1 MGFSVGTGIKFCVTT
16 PTSTAVKQTLTY
28 RFMGKYSDSG
38 HFLCDRQGCRSAPP
52 LRSSSCRRGE
62 NRSRRAIPRSLRLR
76 ICALRQ
82 NYLPS
87 CDPCLGIGARRI
99 WQSALLRGLCPLLT
113 TRSHAKHPS
122 DCPNRSNKCW
132 PRPGIQFEEGGPT
145 FSRPKGDGPAPSLAV
160 RSRADGLEMSSQRLH
175 RTRNALS
182 RKQEKSAMHRE

>member
-1 MGFSVGTGIKFCVTT
+1 MQQCYMPLRQGQITIRQPQLRKDLWGSTRTVVTF
-16 PTSTAVKQTLTY
+16 Y
-28 RFMGKYSDSG
+28 
-38 HFLCDRQGCRSAPP
+38 CDRQGCRSAPP

-82 NYLPS
+82 NYLPN

-99 WQSALLRGLCPLLT
+99 WQSTLLRAICPLLT

-145 FSRPKGDGPAPSLAV
+145 FSRPKGD
-160 RSRADGLEMSSQRLH
+160 RQ
-175 RTRNALS
+175 TRNPLS